1 MKSNKKYFFF
11 SSVII
16 CVVLFSSCDIIN
28 PPETIP
34 ARIQLNPVEFQ
45 IEPGQGTARQKIT
58 EVWVFANSSVLG
70 AFTPPVEIHHLTDMP
85 TSDFS
90 FRGGIRN
97 NGILEDAIIYPM
109 FTTYDVELPTEP
121 GALSVVTPIIRY
133 KPEAVFSLIADFETQ
148 NDFVDNRD
156 SIPESVVTRSP
167 VDPYEG
173 NFSGEIIMNATA
185 NFIEVG
191 HAIAMTD
198 LPTNGTPVYLE
209 FHYKSEVEMSIGI
222 LGITLNGQSFSN
234 FFYLLRPS
242 ESWNKIYI
250 ELTDLIE
257 ESDFP
262 SYKILF
268 RSLYPEGST
277 EPSYKIQI
285 DNIKVVHL

>member
-1 MKSNKKYFFF
+1 
-11 SSVII
+11 
-16 CVVLFSSCDIIN
+16 VVLFSSCDIIN